1 MINLNLIT
9 NSQEFM
15 NKRILE
21 RPKVTNFIAATV
33 KNARIK
39 NRLTLAQAVKNICS
53 QSSWS
58 KYENNYLTLP
68 SEIVQSVCEGMGLNY
83 QELLEVNRINNLPEC
98 VKFYMYE
105 KVEEVKKMFEYTSDE
120 MFLSRDALI
129 RSIYYL
135 MIRQY
140 DKFVIEIQTL
150 DNVKNT
156 LSDYELL
163 TLFICTIEYYIQ
175 INHFKEANKYLK
187 VLSLLSTDDK
197 TLMFIILQQKF
208 IVSCN
213 LRDYKT
219 IHANYTD
226 LVNATTSNYPI
237 KKKILSKLL
246 FLDAHPSEEA
256 IEILDSM
263 YYDIDESVI
272 LYYWYT
278 RFCILLALGNLYE
291 VIKQIIS
298 LDLKHIK
305 FVSLLG
311 YAISRLTSE
320 DRNNKDLEIYKKKFE
335 EIHLELEY
343 EDCDEVHLDFMKY
356 IRTIINDQE
365 NETDNELNLLRN
377 YLIPKLKTTQHRI
390 YSPIYA
396 SRYTTILGKKAKYK
410 DAYLFSID
418 NCALINNLHLS

>member
-1 MINLNLIT
+1 MKKLDLIT

-15 NKRILE
+15 SKRILE
-21 RPKVTNFIAATV
+21 GPKVTNFLAATV

-39 NRLTLAQAVKNICS
+39 RRLTLAQAVKNICS

-68 SEIVQSVCEGMGLNY
+68 SEIVESVCEGMGLNY

-98 VKFYMYE
+98 VKFYMYDRID
-105 KVEEVKKMFEYTSDE
+105 EVRKMYEYTNDE

-135 MIRQY
+135 MVRNY
-140 DKFVIEIQTL
+140 EKFVLEIETL

-163 TLFICTIEYYIQ
+163 TMFICTIEYYIQ

-187 VLSLLSTDDK
+187 VVSLLSTDDR
-197 TLMFIILQQKF
+197 TLEFLILQQKF

-256 IEILDSM
+256 IKILDSM
-263 YYDIDESVI
+263 YYDIDESLV
-272 LYYWYT
+272 LNYWYT
-278 RFCILLALGNLYE
+278 RLCILISLGDFYE
-291 VIKQIIS
+291 AINKIIS
-298 LDLKHIK
+298 LELNHIK

-311 YAISRLTSE
+311 YAISRLTIS
-320 DRNNKDLEIYKKKFE
+320 DRNNKDLDIYKEKFE
-335 EIHLELEY
+335 DKVLALKDQECDDIHKDFLEY
-343 EDCDEVHLDFMKY
+343 
-356 IRTIINDQE
+356 IRIVISDQE
-365 NETDNELNLLRN
+365 NGTENELNLLKN
-377 YLIPKLKTTQHRI
+377 FLIPKMKNVQHRV

-396 SRYTTILGKKAKYK
+396 SRYTTLLGKKAKYK